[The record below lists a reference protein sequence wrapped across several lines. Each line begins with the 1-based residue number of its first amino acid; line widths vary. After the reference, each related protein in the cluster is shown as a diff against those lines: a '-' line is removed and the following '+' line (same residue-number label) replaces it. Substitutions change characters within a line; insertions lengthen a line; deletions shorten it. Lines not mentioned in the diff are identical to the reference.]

1 MSFPFLNSTNVKTTK
16 GNCNENFYRWV
27 SESLTCLRK
36 KCRYSFSI
44 NCYDWIENWLCK
56 LKRYLLSYFVFVTQA
71 SNNSSQTRCQF
82 NCKLLLCPIKSHFFL
97 NSYFYSINL
106 WIRVVHL
113 ELQLNMLC
121 YSFLLFPFIAE
132 SRFKRKCIHR
142 LS

>member
-1 MSFPFLNSTNVKTTK
+1 MQKYLKQMSFPFLNSTNVKTTK

-82 NCKLLLCPIKSHFFL
+82 NCKLLLCPIKSHFFKIHT
-97 NSYFYSINL
+97 FIPSIYE
-106 WIRVVHL
+106 L
-113 ELQLNMLC
+113 ELFILSFNLIC
-121 YSFLLFPFIAE
+121 FVIHFYYFLL
-132 SRFKRKCIHR
+132 
-142 LS
+142 